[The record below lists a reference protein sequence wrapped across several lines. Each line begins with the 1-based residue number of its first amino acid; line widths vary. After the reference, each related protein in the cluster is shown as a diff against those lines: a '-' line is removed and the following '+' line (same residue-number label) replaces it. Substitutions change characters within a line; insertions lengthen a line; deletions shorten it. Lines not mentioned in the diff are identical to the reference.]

1 MAFEKDPRPTEE
13 EGLNGN
19 AGRKKYGKLVRMF
32 REGFLSV
39 CVYKNAYEHKV
50 FYDIVI
56 YRKIKSANGSFDY
69 RRGTNLKPTDL
80 PTLEALIKEAQDFLT
95 SLESENNPAR

>member
-1 MAFEKDPRPTEE
+1 
-13 EGLNGN
+13 
-19 AGRKKYGKLVRMF
+19 MF

-39 CVYKNAYEHKV
+39 CVYKNVYERKT
-50 FYDIVI
+50 FYDIVV
-56 YRKIKSANGSFDY
+56 YRKIKDSNGSFDY

-80 PTLEALIKEAQDFLT
+80 PILRNLIKEAEDFLT